1 MIIDRSKHHFFIKI
15 IFKKQVCKVSSNWQN
30 IRKYS
35 IIRNHEIMV
44 DILSKY
50 IIIYKPCSA
59 LVLKSKI
66 MPNKLYIF
74 VEEITKWG
82 MKGRQQIKST
92 WFSRKHVDIKE

>member
-35 IIRNHEIMV
+35 II
-44 DILSKY
+44 
-50 IIIYKPCSA
+50 
-59 LVLKSKI
+59 SKI